1 MWKEKIKLNEK
12 SGEKHAVIYVAISK
26 KKDIR
31 FFCTWWSCPSSRWDW
46 TSVGSWCC
54 GWAAQV
60 EKNKDLWK
68 NSQLCL
74 LTWSGRKKETGFS
87 FYYFFKDLALGKK
100 NSGFTYLIRR
110 ERNRIRFYYFYK
122 DLWKKFWTLLT
133 WSGRKKTGF
142 SIITFIRICEKIQNF
157 TWSGRERPDS
167 VFITFI
173 RICAKNSELYFLDP
187 EEKKPD
193 SVSITFIRI
202 CERKK
207 IQTLLTW
214 SRRKKPDSVFITFIR
229 ICEKNSGLYLLDLGE
244 RDRIQFLLLL

>member
-1 MWKEKIKLNEK
+1 MKKVGRKR
-12 SGEKHAVIYVAISK
+12 EKHAVIYVARSK

-74 LTWSGRKKETGFS
+74 LTWSGRKKETGLS
-87 FYYFFKDLALGKK
+87 
-100 NSGFTYLIRR
+100 
-110 ERNRIRFYYFYK
+110 FYYFYK
-122 DLWKKFWTLLT
+122 DMALGEKISTLLT
-133 WSGRKKTGF
+133 WSGGKETGF
-142 SIITFIRICEKIQNF
+142 GFITFIRICEKNSELYFLDPEEKKPDSVVITFIRICEKIQNF

-173 RICAKNSELYFLDP
+173 M
-187 EEKKPD
+187 
-193 SVSITFIRI
+193 
-202 CERKK
+202 
-207 IQTLLTW
+207 
-214 SRRKKPDSVFITFIR
+214 
-229 ICEKNSGLYLLDLGE
+229 ICEKIQNFTYLIRKKETRFSFYYFYSVLLIWSGSWSVWNPLAFRKMLDIIRKKLCFTWRPGPSSW
-244 RDRIQFLLLL
+244 

>member
-1 MWKEKIKLNEK
+1 MEKKTLFFCVWEEKIELNEK

-87 FYYFFKDLALGKK
+87 FYYFFKDLALGEK
-100 NSGFTYLIRR
+100 IPA
-110 ERNRIRFYYFYK
+110 
-122 DLWKKFWTLLT
+122 LLT
-133 WSGRKKTGF
+133 WSGGKETGF
-142 SIITFIRICEKIQNF
+142 
-157 TWSGRERPDS
+157 G
-167 VFITFI
+167 
-173 RICAKNSELYFLDP
+173 
-187 EEKKPD
+187 
-193 SVSITFIRI
+193 
-202 CERKK
+202 
-207 IQTLLTW
+207 
-214 SRRKKPDSVFITFIR
+214 FITFIR
-229 ICEKNSGLYLLDLGE
+229 ICEKNSELYFLIRKKKNRSQD
-244 RDRIQFLLLL
+244 LLLL

>member
-1 MWKEKIKLNEK
+1 MKKVGRKR
-12 SGEKHAVIYVAISK
+12 EKHAVIYVARSK

-31 FFCTWWSCPSSRWDW
+31 FFCTWWCCPSSRWDW

-87 FYYFFKDLALGKK
+87 FYYFYKDLALGEK
-100 NSGFTYLIRR
+100 IP
-110 ERNRIRFYYFYK
+110 
-122 DLWKKFWTLLT
+122 TLLT
-133 WSGRKKTGF
+133 WSGGKETGF
-142 SIITFIRICEKIQNF
+142 GFYHFYKDLWE
-157 TWSGRERPDS
+157 
-167 VFITFI
+167 
-173 RICAKNSELYFLDP
+173 
-187 EEKKPD
+187 
-193 SVSITFIRI
+193 
-202 CERKK
+202 KK